1 MGIPFVDL
9 KTQMNRINSVLRA
22 NLDAVLDHCQFVN
35 GPEITRLEQ
44 ELASF
49 CGVRHAVG
57 CASGTDALLMALM
70 AKGVGPGDAVFVPA
84 FTFYATAEVV
94 SLLGATPVFVDID
107 PMTYN
112 MDPVGLERAIR
123 SLVEN
128 YPGLHPLPQVAG
140 LTPRGIISVDL
151 YGQAAYY
158 TAIATMAEKYDLF
171 LVEDAAQS
179 FGGEQNG
186 RKCCSFG
193 DIACTSFFPAK
204 PLGGYGDGG
213 MCFTNDEGMD
223 EILRSLRNHGM
234 GRERYEH
241 VRLGLNG
248 RLDTLQAAILL
259 AKFTIFPSEIS
270 LRQAVA
276 ERYDALFKDAPGLSL
291 PTVLPGNRSAWAQYT
306 LLADS
311 HERRTAIMDR
321 LKSAEIPVAI
331 HYPMPLHLQPVF
343 APLGYGKGSLPVCED
358 MAQRV
363 FSLPMHPYLSQEDQ
377 ETIAHALVEISG

>member
-9 KTQMNRINSVLRA
+9 KSQMNRIEGALRA
-22 NLDAVLDHCQFVN
+22 NMDAVLGHCQFVN
-35 GPEITRLEQ
+35 GPEIARLEQ
-44 ELASF
+44 ELAAF
-49 CGVRHAVG
+49 CGAKHAIG

-70 AKGVGPGDAVFVPA
+70 AKDVGPGDAVFVPA

-107 PMTYN
+107 PVTYN
-112 MDPVGLERAIR
+112 MDPVSLERAIR
-123 SLVEN
+123 ALSEN
-128 YPGLHPLPQVAG
+128 NPGLHPLPQVAG
-140 LTPRGIISVDL
+140 LTPRGIIAVDL
-151 YGQAAYY
+151 YGQAAHYP
-158 TAIATMAEKYDLF
+158 ALVAMAKKYGLF

-213 MCFTNDEGMD
+213 MCFTDDEGLD

-259 AKFTIFPSEIS
+259 AKFTIFPEEIG

-276 ERYDALFKDAPGLSL
+276 DRYNALFQDAPGLGL
-291 PTVLPGNRSAWAQYT
+291 PTVLRGNRSAWAQYT
-306 LLADS
+306 LLADTP
-311 HERRTAIMDR
+311 ERRTAIMDR
-321 LKSAEIPVAI
+321 LKTAGIPVAI
-331 HYPMPLHLQPVF
+331 HYPMPLHRQPVF
-343 APLGYGKGSLPVCED
+343 APLGYGPGSLPVCED
-358 MAQRV
+358 AAQRV
-363 FSLPMHPYLSQEDQ
+363 FSLPMHPYLSADDQ
-377 ETIAHALVEISG
+377 TTVAKAVKGA

>member
-9 KTQMNRINSVLRA
+9 KSQMNRIDGLLRA
-22 NLDAVLDHCQFVN
+22 NLDAALNHCQFVN

-44 ELASF
+44 ELAAF
-49 CGVRHAVG
+49 CGAKHAVG

-94 SLLGATPVFVDID
+94 ALLGATPVFVDID
-107 PMTYN
+107 PVTYN
-112 MDPVGLERAIR
+112 LDPAGLERAIR
-123 SLVEN
+123 AVAEN
-128 YPGLHPLPQVAG
+128 NPGLHPLPTVSG
-140 LTPRGIISVDL
+140 LTPRGIIAVDL
-151 YGQAAYY
+151 YGQAADYA
-158 TAIATMAEKYDLF
+158 AISVLAKKHGLF

-186 RKCCSFG
+186 RKCCAFG
-193 DIACTSFFPAK
+193 NVACTSFFPAK

-213 MCFTNDEGMD
+213 MCFTDDEGLD

-259 AKFTIFPSEIS
+259 AKFTIFPEEIG

-276 ERYDALFKDAPGLSL
+276 DRYDALFKDAPGLAL

-306 LLADS
+306 LLAETP
-311 HERRTAIMDR
+311 ERRTRILDG
-321 LKSAEIPVAI
+321 LKAAGIPVAI
-331 HYPMPLHLQPVF
+331 HYPMPLHRQPVF
-343 APLGYGKGSLPVCED
+343 APLGYGPGSLPVCED
-358 MAQRV
+358 AAQRV
-363 FSLPMHPYLSQEDQ
+363 FSLPMHPYLTADDQ
-377 ETIAHALVEISG
+377 AAVAKAVKGA